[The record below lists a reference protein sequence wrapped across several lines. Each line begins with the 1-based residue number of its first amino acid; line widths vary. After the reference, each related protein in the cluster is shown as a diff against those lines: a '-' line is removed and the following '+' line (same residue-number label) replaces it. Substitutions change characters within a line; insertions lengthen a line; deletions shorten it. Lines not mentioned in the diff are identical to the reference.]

1 MKSRRSR
8 NKFLPALVAAI
19 TALIVLSACG
29 GKSET
34 PPAASGSGGG
44 SNAGTSGKTLNLLTW
59 EGYADPKFIKGFEDK
74 FGVKVTATYFGSSDE
89 LVAKLKGGGG
99 DTFDVISPS
108 SDVAAYLLHE
118 GLVAPINLDHV
129 PNYANLASKLKDMK
143 DVQQDGKVYGVPF
156 TWGPDSLIYDADVI
170 KTPPDS
176 WNVFWDPQYKGKV
189 SIWDDISNIYLIGQ
203 MMGLDATDQ
212 SKVYNMTED
221 QLQEAKKKLIEL
233 KPQIRKY
240 WASGGE
246 LNDLFSNKE
255 VVLAVGWPLTPTT
268 VNASGRNLQETI
280 PKEGITGWIDRL
292 MIVNASKNKEL
303 AETYINYVTDEQVM
317 KLVADATGYG
327 VANLNAAKHMSAEQA
342 KAIHIDDMENYMKKV
357 NFWQE
362 VKDRNRYNEIW
373 NEVKAQ

>member
-1 MKSRRSR
+1 MNTRSMKMIV
-8 NKFLPALVAAI
+8 LALLVSAFVA
-19 TALIVLSACG
+19 LSACG
-29 GKSET
+29 SKSQS
-34 PPAASGSGGG
+34 PGS
-44 SNAGTSGKTLNLLTW
+44 SNAGAAGKSVSGGKTLNLLTW
-59 EGYADPKFIKGFEDK
+59 EGYADPKFVKGFEDK

-99 DTFDVISPS
+99 NVFDIISPS
-108 SDVAAYLLHE
+108 SDVAAYLIKE
-118 GLVAPINLDHV
+118 GLVAPVNLEHI
-129 PNYANLASKLKDMK
+129 PNYANLASKLKDME
-143 DVQQDGKVYGVPF
+143 DVKKDGKVYGIPF

-203 MMGLDATDQ
+203 MMGLDQSDQ

-221 QLQEAKKKLIEL
+221 QLQQAKTKLVEL

-240 WASGGE
+240 WASAGE

-268 VNASGRNLQETI
+268 VNATGRHLKETI

-292 MIVNASKNKEL
+292 MIVNSSSNKDL
-303 AETYINYVTDEQVM
+303 AETYINYVIEESVM
-317 KLVADATGYG
+317 KLVSDATGYG
-327 VANLNAAKHMSAEQA
+327 VANINAVKHMSPEQA
-342 KAIHIDDMENYMKKV
+342 KAIHIDDMDNYMKKI